1 MASRRQKR
9 DAPDQFCGHSAAL
22 RALAAAQGTFRAK
35 LRAVEAAVETWGAGA
50 GAASQGRGEVAVMAA
65 EDLRSFIS
73 GWVRSAD
80 GFSSRSRYGILP
92 TARAAEAAVEAGG
105 GWCRLRVSG
114 W

>member
-1 MASRRQKR
+1 MASRHIV

-35 LRAVEAAVETWGAGA
+35 LRAVEAAVETWGAGD
-50 GAASQGRGEVAVMAA
+50 GSASQGGEVAVMAA

-80 GFSSRSRYGILP
+80 GFSS
-92 TARAAEAAVEAGG
+92 
-105 GWCRLRVSG
+105 
-114 W
+114 